1 MLNPAILALLMVSIL
16 VSTMLLVA
24 ATFAFS
30 ILRHWD
36 IQSGSEL
43 QLRLERRTYL
53 VSTLLIWAFAF
64 EFLSLL
70 LFVYNA
76 EALSGQFV
84 GAMCATGVLNLNPW
98 GWPTL

>member
-1 MLNPAILALLMVSIL
+1 MMLNPAILALLMVSIL

-24 ATFAFS
+24 ATFAFR

-53 VSTLLIWAFAF
+53 VSTLLVWAFLF

-70 LFVYNA
+70 LFIYN
-76 EALSGQFV
+76 
-84 GAMCATGVLNLNPW
+84 
-98 GWPTL
+98 